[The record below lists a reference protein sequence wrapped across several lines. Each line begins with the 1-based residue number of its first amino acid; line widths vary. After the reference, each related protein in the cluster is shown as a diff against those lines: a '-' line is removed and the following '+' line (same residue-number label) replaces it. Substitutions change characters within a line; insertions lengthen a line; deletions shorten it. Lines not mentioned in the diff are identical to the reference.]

1 MVRFGGDYTH
11 KKFNGILDAQYVGA
25 RQKVDAATEKYGA
38 EDSFFLVNLYLN
50 YNLNQQA
57 KIQLSIENL
66 LNRKFYAG
74 GAAKER
80 SYTLSVKYMF

>member
-1 MVRFGGDYTH
+1 MGQRTVSFSPIYT
-11 KKFNGILDAQYVGA
+11 L
-25 RQKVDAATEKYGA
+25 
-38 EDSFFLVNLYLN
+38 

-57 KIQLSIENL
+57 KIQLNIENL

-80 SYTLSVKYMF
+80 SYMLSVKYMF